1 MHQYETPVKQ
11 KTNTNSRN
19 DNKLGILTEK
29 FIKLLKESPRQS
41 VDLNVA
47 AGTLGVQKRRI
58 YDITN
63 VLEGIGLIEKTVKNQ
78 IKWIGLKGTRPA
90 IELAR
95 LEREKS
101 AHLETF
107 QLLEAEERTLD
118 NLLFSLDQELRQM
131 ADTPAY
137 EQFAY
142 FTHQDI
148 LELSTAKATQE
159 DHTVMS
165 GSGPGRRSEDCTF
178 IAVKAPVGTLFGV
191 SNPIDTLQ
199 MLREQNPGVSDKDL
213 MPYQIHF

>member
-118 NLLFSLDQELRQM
+118 NLLFSLDQELR
-131 ADTPAY
+131 
-137 EQFAY
+137 
-142 FTHQDI
+142 
-148 LELSTAKATQE
+148 
-159 DHTVMS
+159 
-165 GSGPGRRSEDCTF
+165 
-178 IAVKAPVGTLFGV
+178 
-191 SNPIDTLQ
+191 
-199 MLREQNPGVSDKDL
+199 
-213 MPYQIHF
+213 